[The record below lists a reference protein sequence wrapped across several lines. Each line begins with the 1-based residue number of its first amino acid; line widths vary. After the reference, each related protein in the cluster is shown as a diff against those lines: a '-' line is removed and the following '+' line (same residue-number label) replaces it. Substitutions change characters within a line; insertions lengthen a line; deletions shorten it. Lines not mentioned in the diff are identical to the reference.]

1 MFIDMMFVP
10 QVFWSDKDLSHIVA
24 VLIPD
29 ATDRPRMVAALR
41 EDDDLLEAMLNDDRL
56 FENLMENPDGFLNI
70 SARLFFTVL
79 LNRTRSDLRKQT
91 FTFERDNRYSVV
103 IFDSSA
109 VLEFLDDP
117 IVRAYLAAVLA
128 SFVRIETRTVYVRVQ
143 RTVLRKIR
151 VNDFDIDSLIEY
163 SKLVGEEQQTLLW
176 KRIGDICLFL
186 VGVFSDHLDVGRQLP
201 NAWYRTKTKEELAE
215 CGSYY
220 YRAASRRQRGLPN
233 GVDHAMRRVSE
244 EFLLATKP
252 LIYLSSRYLGFVQ
265 HTVFLQ

>member
-1 MFIDMMFVP
+1 MFAP
-10 QVFWSDKDLSHIVA
+10 QAFWSDKDLSYLTG

-29 ATDRPRMVAALR
+29 AAERSRIIAALR

-56 FENLMENPDGFLNI
+56 FDNLMENPDGFLNI

-103 IFDSSA
+103 IFDSTA
-109 VLEFLDDP
+109 VLAFLDDP

-128 SFVRIETRTVYVRVQ
+128 SFVRIETRTLYVRVQ
-143 RTVLRKIR
+143 NGVLRRIR
-151 VNDFDIDSLIEY
+151 VSDFDIESLIEY
-163 SKLVGEEQQTLLW
+163 SRLVGEEQQTLLW

-186 VGVFSDHLDVGRQLP
+186 IGVFSDHLDVSRQLP
-201 NAWYRTKTKEELAE
+201 GGWYRTKTKEELAE

-220 YRAASRRQRGLPN
+220 YRAASRRQGVLPDGL
-233 GVDHAMRRVSE
+233 DHAMRRVSE

-252 LIYLSSRYLGFVQ
+252 LIYLSSRYLGFIQ
-265 HTVFLQ
+265 RTVFLQ